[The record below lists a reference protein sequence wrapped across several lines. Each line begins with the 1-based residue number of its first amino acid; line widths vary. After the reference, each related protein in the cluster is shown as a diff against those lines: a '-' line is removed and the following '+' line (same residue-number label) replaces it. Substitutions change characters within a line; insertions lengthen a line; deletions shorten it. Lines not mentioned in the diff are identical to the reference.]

1 MLKYFWDAEAGKL
14 LPGKGAKSTE
24 LTVELMQPAEFRAL
38 QGAYPHKKNLD
49 RSLDHIQYCKVET
62 FGDCVQGTMK
72 IPEKGTDDFF
82 RFGFYLHANQLILT
96 GGGAFLQNLLEQMSL
111 NAYGKCSLNQFLL
124 ILFELIIEDDV
135 LYLQQLEEKLSDME
149 EELLRN
155 LSNRFYETVIQN
167 RKKLSTLHAY
177 YEQLINIGDLM
188 QENLYQSL
196 TAEDCAG
203 WRHYT
208 GRVERLHNH
217 AEMLREYM
225 LQIRELYQSQIDVQQ
240 NRVMS
245 FLTIVTTIFLPLTLI
260 VGWYGMN
267 FPNMPELKWP
277 LGYPVV
283 ILVSIVIVALEILYL
298 KRRKML

>member
-1 MLKYFWDAEAGKL
+1 MLKYFWDAEAGRL
-14 LPGKGAKSTE
+14 LPERSAKTTE
-24 LTVELMQPAEFRAL
+24 FTVQLMLPTEFRAL
-38 QGAYPHKKNLD
+38 EGAYPHKKNLN
-49 RSLDHIQYCKVET
+49 RSLDHVQYCKVET
-62 FGDCVQGTMK
+62 FNNCIQGTIK
-72 IPEKGTDDFF
+72 VPEQGTDDFF
-82 RFGFYLHANQLILT
+82 RFGFYLHTNTLILID
-96 GGGAFLQNLLEQMSL
+96 GGFFLKSLLEQMSH
-111 NAYGKCSLNQFLL
+111 NTYGKCSLTQLLL
-124 ILFELIIEDDV
+124 ILFELMIEDDV

-149 EELLRN
+149 EELLQN
-155 LSNRFYETVIQN
+155 LSDRFYETVIQN
-167 RKKLSTLHAY
+167 RKKLSILHAY

-188 QENLYQSL
+188 QENLYQNL
-196 TAEDCAG
+196 TAEECAG

-208 GRVERLHNH
+208 GRAERLHNH

-267 FPNMPELKWP
+267 FPNMPELEWP
-277 LGYPVV
+277 FGYPVV
-283 ILVSIVIVALEILYL
+283 ILVSILIVILEILYL